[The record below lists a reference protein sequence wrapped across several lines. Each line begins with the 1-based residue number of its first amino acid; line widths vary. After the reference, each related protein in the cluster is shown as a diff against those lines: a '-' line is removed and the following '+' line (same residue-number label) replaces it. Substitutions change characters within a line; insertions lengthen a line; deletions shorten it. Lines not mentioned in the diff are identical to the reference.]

1 MGNNPRFVS
10 FKELITRNWNRRVIK
25 LEMHPIGC
33 MNQPLSSDEIYESV
47 VTYGSAAITPTY
59 NYNFFFFD
67 FDNSV
72 ELTYAQTDTQKF
84 VTMLMQVYEIDP
96 DMLGIFFSGQK
107 GFHVLIPAGAV
118 VRGDFYEAD
127 ASTQHVVKVF
137 ADTIA
142 GGFHSW
148 DRTVYDGRR
157 IMRIANS
164 VHHTSGLY
172 KIPISY
178 SELMKLFPEEIKEEA
193 HTPRDI
199 DEYIEV
205 WHGAPPL
212 LEVFTKCEA
221 LSQQVAPR
229 TVRGGALRDY
239 FLPAK
244 KGERNV
250 SAAKLAGLL
259 RKGEVSLELAQM
271 IMQMW
276 NRQNEEPL
284 ETEELSQTVH
294 KVYKRY

>member
-1 MGNNPRFVS
+1 MPKPPSTG
-10 FKELITRNWNRRVIK
+10 
-25 LEMHPIGC
+25 
-33 MNQPLSSDEIYESV
+33 EIYESV
-47 VTYGSAAITPTY
+47 VGYRDTAITPTY
-59 NYNFFFFD
+59 DYHFFFFD
-67 FDNSV
+67 FDNSI
-72 ELTYAQTDTQKF
+72 ELTYAQIDTQKF

-96 DMLGIFFSGQK
+96 SMLGIFFSGQK

-118 VRGDFYEAD
+118 VTGDFYEAN
-127 ASTQHVVKVF
+127 ASNQHVVKVF
-137 ADTIA
+137 ADTLA

-164 VHHTSGLY
+164 IHHASGLH

-178 SELMKLFPEEIKEEA
+178 SELTNLFPEEIKEEA
-193 HTPRDI
+193 RMSRDLY
-199 DEYIEV
+199 EYIEE

-221 LSQQVAPR
+221 LSQQVTPR